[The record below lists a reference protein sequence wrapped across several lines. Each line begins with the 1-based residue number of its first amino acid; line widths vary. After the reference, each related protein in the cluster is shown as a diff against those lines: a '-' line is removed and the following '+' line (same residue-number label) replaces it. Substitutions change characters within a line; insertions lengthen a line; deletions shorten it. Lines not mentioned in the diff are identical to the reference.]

1 MIWLSLL
8 NFCRL
13 TTGLMFA
20 WSFVGKLRDFRAFE
34 QAIIRFKLLPSW
46 LYRPATVL
54 FLGAELGV
62 VFMMLLGEPLL
73 MWGFLL
79 AALLLTVFSI
89 ALVSVLVRK
98 LNISCNCFGPSEKL
112 VTSYD
117 IIRNIGFLVCAL
129 GGWGAALTS
138 QKDLVSFG
146 IVEWGLALVVAVI
159 FITVWT
165 QVKEIVQLFR

>member
-1 MIWLSLL
+1 
-8 NFCRL
+8 
-13 TTGLMFA
+13 MFA